1 MRALS
6 ITSTVVMFFRG
17 TRLTATARATTIAA
31 GQKNFPR
38 LLLGRPVLAS
48 AAIAT
53 SAITTGTAV
62 VALCDGTSDKSV
74 KVLTAELTKAIDTDG
89 DGKVTHEELTRMFK
103 KLDANKDG
111 QITLAEWEAYL
122 KSSELSK
129 AKSDALR
136 KLFKDLD
143 KDNSGTISQDEF
155 ENHFHY
161 DYAARYARSAL
172 RTFISKGRFLAYTS
186 DIGEAARPTMPL
198 WFVNGAYALTFVYV
212 FAAIGHHTHEAYSD
226 GASRNMIARAFC
238 HSASFELIAS
248 VAMPSLIIHQAV
260 HFAQHQAHRLPPGL
274 IARWIPTLVGLG
286 CIPFLPYVDHPTE
299 QGIDMA
305 FEYAWPV
312 EGSSATEKKHH

>member
-1 MRALS
+1 
-6 ITSTVVMFFRG
+6 MFRVSRG
-17 TRLTATARATTIAA
+17 LAAAARATTIAA
-31 GQKNFPR
+31 AREIVRRPSPPR
-38 LLLGRPVLAS
+38 VLLGRPVLAS
-48 AAIAT
+48 AAFAT
-53 SAITTGTAV
+53 SAITTGTAA
-62 VALCDGTSDKSV
+62 VALCDGTSV
-74 KVLTAELTKAIDTDG
+74 KVLTAELTKAADTDG

-111 QITLAEWEAYL
+111 QITFAEWEAYL
-122 KSSELSK
+122 KSSGLSI
-129 AKSDALR
+129 AKCDALL

-143 KDNSGTISQDEF
+143 KDNSGTISQEEF

-212 FAAIGHHTHEAYSD
+212 FAAIFHHTHEAYSD

-238 HSASFELIAS
+238 HSATFELIAS

-312 EGSSATEKKHH
+312 EEGSSHTEKKHH